1 MLQFPMGCYCAIEV
15 AEAEAIMSMILE
27 PKGRRTY
34 GMCGTFHFCAAG
46 LPLHLSAL
54 TEEGVLAPLVSG
66 WVK

>member
-34 GMCGTFHFCAAG
+34 GMCGRFIF
-46 LPLHLSAL
+46 
-54 TEEGVLAPLVSG
+54 APLVYHFTYRR
-66 WVK
+66 